1 MEPTMTLITLNPGR
15 VELSIGVFASTGV
28 SVSFCL
34 LRYLVDDGSLRWR
47 VMKRGGRFLGHFKKW
62 DFLGLLAPMIVAL
75 DL

>member
-1 MEPTMTLITLNPGR
+1 MEPFKTLITLNPGR
-15 VELSIGVFASTGV
+15 VELSIAVFASTGV

-47 VMKRGGRFLGHFKKW
+47 GMKRGGRFLGHFKKW